1 MRKIL
6 YILLAICILLSGCI
20 TTGLQSEV
28 PDKPEAG
35 QESIPLPLIEQG
47 IPVGETADLL
57 YIPNE
62 TAESAFNPELRLF
75 NNSLLLSSI
84 IMDETRS
91 EMHLWLISL
100 KDGSLQAER
109 VIQSSGCVTLQVG
122 QDCIGLC
129 DSAMGTVQ
137 ILDEN
142 LQTTAIYEFEQD
154 GCDWYL
160 TQDME
165 RIYIV
170 YYDHGILCR
179 NLKSGEDTSVIS
191 NAQYPTVIGQSSSYL
206 IVKFIDMSDQI
217 TKYACIE
224 METALIEPL
233 PSYGNIDQCIRMG
246 NTWLIRDFS
255 TPYDY
260 TLVSDDRRAVVH
272 CESDD
277 VQLISG
283 GSKLLTID
291 DASRQA
297 AIYSTD
303 GTCVSE
309 ITLPED
315 ENGGIGRQFVYSGY
329 WQGYFFTDL
338 HDGKNRLMFWNPKNS
353 FSGDNLDV
361 QFDKNT
367 AVPENPVLSEYYRRA
382 EEMSERFGVEIRIA
396 EQCSL
401 DYTHYSAYVL
411 TDNIF
416 LEAALDTLD
425 NALSAYPEG
434 FFLQIGYDTIKGIR
448 IEIVGGLSPLDG
460 SELGDNAVAFAQVR
474 DDCHLIV
481 FDGFMINESTVY
493 HEVSHVIDK
502 RLAWDAYLR
511 DDALFSEEKW
521 LELQPEGFEYARSYT
536 EMPTNTQKYCDSG
549 YFVSEYSCT
558 FPTEDRATIMEAAM
572 SGWDHI
578 FEENEGLHQKLK
590 YYSDCIRDCFDT
602 SGWSEITVWEQA
614 L

>member
-6 YILLAICILLSGCI
+6 YILLTICVLLSGC
-20 TTGLQSEV
+20 TSTDQQSAA
-28 PDKPEAG
+28 PENPGFG
-35 QESIPLPLIEQG
+35 QKLSLLEQG
-47 IPVGETADLL
+47 IPTGESGNLL

-62 TAESAFNPELRLF
+62 TVEATFNPELRLF
-75 NNSLLLSSI
+75 NDSLLVSSI

-91 EMHLWLISL
+91 ELHLWLVSL

-109 VIQSSGCVTLQVG
+109 VIQSSGCVTLQIG
-122 QDCIGLC
+122 QGCIGLC

-160 TQDME
+160 TPDME

-170 YYDHGILCR
+170 YYDRGIISR
-179 NLKSGEDTSVIS
+179 NLKNGEETGVIS

-206 IVKFIDMSDQI
+206 MVKFIDTSDQL

-224 METALIEPL
+224 MDTGLIESL
-233 PSYGNIDQCIRMG
+233 PSDGNIDHCSRMD
-246 NTWLIRDFS
+246 NTWLLRDFNS
-255 TPYDY
+255 PYDY
-260 TLVSDDRRAVVH
+260 KLVSGDQRAVVH

-291 DASRQA
+291 EASRRA
-297 AIYSTD
+297 AIYSID
-303 GTCVSE
+303 GAGVSE
-309 ITLPED
+309 ILLSED

-338 HDGKNRLMFWNPKNS
+338 HDGKNRLMFWNPENS
-353 FSGDNLDV
+353 SAGENLEV
-361 QFDKNT
+361 QPEQNT
-367 AVPENPVLSEYYRRA
+367 AIPENPMLSEYYRRA
-382 EEMSERFGVEIRIA
+382 KEMSERFGIDIRIA

-401 DYTHYSAYVL
+401 DYTHYRAYAL
-411 TDNIF
+411 TNNIF
-416 LEAALDTLD
+416 LEDALDTLD
-425 NALSAYPEG
+425 NALSNYPEG
-434 FFLQIGYDTIKGIR
+434 FFRQIGYDNIKGIR
-448 IEIVGGLSPLDG
+448 IEIVGGLSPLEG
-460 SELGDNAVAFAQVR
+460 SELGDAGAAFAQVR
-474 DDCHLIV
+474 SDCHLIV

-521 LELQPEGFEYARSYT
+521 LELQPEGFEYACSYT
-536 EMPTNTQKYCDSG
+536 EMPAATQQYSNSG
-549 YFVSEYSCT
+549 YFVKDYSRT

-578 FEENEGLHQKLK
+578 FEENVGLHQKLK
-590 YYSDCIRDCFDT
+590 YYGDCIRDCFDT
-602 SGWSEITVWEQA
+602 SGWPEITVWEQA